1 MMMPRSWDQLPP
13 AVITPSHRS
22 NNFDLIRLIAALQV
36 VIAHAIG
43 HTALLDTLSGWQRTA
58 FDWFLEFPGV
68 PVFFVISGFLIA
80 RSYERSRDDP
90 AGYAWRR
97 CLRIFPALWVCL
109 IVTIAVLAGFGFLT
123 GGFVASST
131 FWGWLA
137 GQATFV
143 QFFNPEQFRDFGIGV
158 ANGALWTITVELQFY
173 VFVPLLY
180 ATFLGKWRGTAANLL
195 MAGIFAVSFL
205 IYCRMDMEMNGPG
218 GYAGTPML
226 WKLVFV
232 TLAPHLWMF
241 FLGIAIHRNFESLAQ
256 WLEGKFVPY
265 LAAYVIL
272 LVISGMWLP
281 DHSVAFYALH
291 LPTRIVLALATIS
304 AAYSARGLAG
314 RLLGGTDVSYGVYIY
329 HSIVINVLVELGQ
342 MRSLLSVVW
351 VIFITGILAWVS
363 WTFIEKPALSHKAD
377 PLSGLWKR
385 VSRRARALPE

>member
-1 MMMPRSWDQLPP
+1 VS
-13 AVITPSHRS
+13 TPSHRS
-22 NNFDLIRLIAALQV
+22 NNFDLIRLVAALQV

-43 HTALLDTLSGWQRTA
+43 HTPLLDTLSGWQRLA

-80 RSYERSRDDP
+80 RSYERSIDDP

-97 CLRIFPALWVCL
+97 CLRIFPALWICL
-109 IVTIAVLAGFGFLT
+109 IVTLTVLAGFGFLT
-123 GGFVASST
+123 GAFIASGT

-137 GQATFV
+137 GQATFT

-158 ANGALWTITVELQFY
+158 TNGALWTITVELQFY

-180 ATFLGKWRGTAANLL
+180 ATLLGKWRGTAANLL
-195 MAGIFAVSFL
+195 LGVLFAVSFL
-205 IYCRMDMEMNGPG
+205 TYCRMDVAMNGPG

-241 FLGIAIHRNFESLAQ
+241 LLGIAIHRHFESLTK
-256 WLEGKFVPY
+256 WLEGKFLIY
-265 LAAYVIL
+265 LVIYAVL
-272 LVISGMWLP
+272 LVISEMWLP
-281 DHSVAFYALH
+281 DRSIGFYALH

-304 AAYSARGLAG
+304 AAYSACGLAG
-314 RLLGGTDVSYGVYIY
+314 RLLGGTDISYGVYIY

-342 MRSLLSVVW
+342 MRSLLSMVW
-351 VIFITGILAWVS
+351 VILITGLLAWLS
-363 WTFIEKPALSHKAD
+363 WTFVEKPALSHKTA
-377 PLSGLWKR
+377 PLSGIWKR
-385 VSRRARALPE
+385 VTGRARATS

>member
-1 MMMPRSWDQLPP
+1 MST
-13 AVITPSHRS
+13 ASHRS

-36 VIAHAIG
+36 VIVHAIG
-43 HTALLDTLSGWQRTA
+43 HTPLLDTLSGWQRTA
-58 FDWFLEFPGV
+58 FDWFLMFPGV
-68 PVFFVISGFLIA
+68 PVFFVISGFLIT
-80 RSYERSRDDP
+80 RSYERSMDDP
-90 AGYAWRR
+90 SGYAWRR

-109 IVTIAVLAGFGFLT
+109 IVTIAVLASFGFLT
-123 GGFVASST
+123 GTFIRSGT

-143 QFFNPEQFRDFGIGV
+143 QFFNPEHFRDFGIGV

-173 VFVPLLY
+173 VFTPLLY
-180 ATFLGKWRGTAANLL
+180 ATLLGRWRGLVSNLL
-195 MAGIFAVSFL
+195 LAGLFALSFV

-218 GYAGTPML
+218 GYVGTPML

-241 FLGIAIHRNFESLAQ
+241 LLGIAIHRHFGSLAK
-256 WLEGKFVPY
+256 WLEGKFVSY
-265 LAAYVIL
+265 LAAYVVL

-281 DHSVAFYALH
+281 DHSIAFYALH

-304 AAYSARGLAG
+304 AAYSARSLAG
-314 RLLGGTDVSYGVYIY
+314 RLLRGTDVSYGVYIY

-351 VIFITGILAWVS
+351 VLLVTGAFAWMS
-363 WTFIEKPALSHKAD
+363 WIFIEKPALSFKTA
-377 PLSGLWKR
+377 PLPGLWKR
-385 VSRRARALPE
+385 VTGRTRALPD